1 MSRCAYRLIDLRNS
15 NYTLICYRPN
25 THLALTRTIKTFIGL
40 LFDEGYIHCMRPYQ
54 KFVTFCDPSDTSVN
68 WPMTHARDHTDL
80 LTHLTH
86 DPRPTDPLSAL
97 DRIRHA
103 DMCILHIM
111 CRCSVSAT
119 VSLYSLIGTWCK
131 LISPVQSRCHKVMSD
146 IGLFYFTWP
155 ALRLSSS

>member
-54 KFVTFCDPSDTSVN
+54 KLVTFCDPSDTSVN
-68 WPMTHARDHTDL
+68 WPMTHVTIQICWPIWPMTLDP
-80 LTHLTH
+80 LTHCQLCM
-86 DPRPTDPLSAL
+86 

-119 VSLYSLIGTWCK
+119 VSLYSLIRTWC
-131 LISPVQSRCHKVMSD
+131 ISPVQSRCHKVMSD